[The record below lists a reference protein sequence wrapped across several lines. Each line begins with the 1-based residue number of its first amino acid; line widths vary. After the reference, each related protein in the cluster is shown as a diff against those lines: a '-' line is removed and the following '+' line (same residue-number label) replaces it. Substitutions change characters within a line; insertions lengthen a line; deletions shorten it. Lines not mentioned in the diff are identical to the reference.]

1 MMRYQQAYAASAE
14 VISSINTMMEAV
26 INMKT
31 S

>member
-14 VISSINTMMEAV
+14 VITSINTMMEDV
-26 INMKT
+26 IDMKT